1 MSDESGDLLEEV
13 RRWVADAV
21 ASEAATSRS
30 RARSLLQ
37 QASEDATFVGTLVD
51 LAERGEELS
60 VVTAAQSTVV
70 GHIAAVGRDFL
81 AIVARS
87 GRTSFIPLRA
97 IAAVRAQP
105 GTRIAVVAGER
116 GAPLDASLAAVVSE
130 LAAERMRVHVTTAG
144 HSIAGQL
151 RASGDDVVVV
161 LAEGAQPVPTY
172 VPLTSVVELAV
183 NDLL

>member
-1 MSDESGDLLEEV
+1 MSDDSDELEDL

-30 RARSLLQ
+30 RARALLQ

-70 GHIAAVGRDFL
+70 GRIAAVGRDFV
-81 AIVARS
+81 AILGRS
-87 GRTSFIPLRA
+87 GRTSFVPHRA
-97 IAAVRAQP
+97 IGAVRSQP
-105 GTRIAVVAGER
+105 DTRIAVVAGER
-116 GAPLDASLAAVVSE
+116 TAPLETSLAAVVSE
-130 LAAERMRVHVTTAG
+130 LAAERMRVHVTTLG
-144 HSIAGQL
+144 QSVAGQL
-151 RASGDDVVVV
+151 RASGDDVLVV
-161 LAEGAQPVPTY
+161 LPEGAQPVPTY
-172 VPLTSVVELAV
+172 VPLASVVELAV